1 MFKALSARSF
11 AFLWSGQTISRLGDQ
26 IYGLAMAWWILEQ
39 TGSAVAMSMVFVCS
53 FLPTILFSL
62 IGGVAVD
69 RYSRLRVMLGSDL
82 GRGLIVAVVAALA
95 AFQWLEVWHIYV
107 ARVLFGIVDAFFQPA
122 YAAAV
127 PEITPQQVLPSA
139 NALTELSEQATGVVG
154 PALAAAVI
162 FLGGTSTALAFDALT
177 FFISA
182 ACLLMVRSPALPRG
196 ASVPQSSPS
205 IIRDAR
211 EGIVTVLRTPWLW
224 ILIVLSALLNVT
236 INGPVGVALPFLI
249 KDSFHADVSTLGLLS
264 TMLSLGAVIGGV
276 WMGRL
281 ETIRRR
287 GLVVCGTFMAA
298 GVMLLTLGYLSSAI
312 VAALP
317 VLILGVS
324 LTMNGLAWTNLL
336 QERIPQELLGRVAS
350 IDYIGSAALLPA
362 GLGLA
367 GWATEYAG
375 ASTVFAL
382 GGAVTVGLVILGLSH
397 PAVQRLD

>member
-1 MFKALSARSF
+1 MFKSLFSRSF

-26 IYGLAMAWWILEQ
+26 IYGLAMAWWILEK
-39 TGSAVAMSMVFVCS
+39 TGSAIAMSMVFVCS

-69 RYSRLRVMLGSDL
+69 RYSRLRVMLSSDL
-82 GRGLIVAVVAALA
+82 GRGLIVALIAALA

-107 ARVLFGIVDAFFQPA
+107 ARVLFGVVDAFFQPA

-127 PEITPQQVLPSA
+127 PEITPQHALPSA

-154 PALAAAVI
+154 PALAAAI
-162 FLGGTSTALAFDALT
+162 ILLGGTSLALAFDALT
-177 FFISA
+177 FFVSA
-182 ACLLMVRSPALPRG
+182 VCLLMVRSPAAPVG
-196 ASVPQSSPS
+196 ASAPQSSPS

-211 EGIVTVLRTPWLW
+211 EGIVIVLRTPWLL
-224 ILIVLSALLNVT
+224 ILIALSALFNVT

-276 WMGRL
+276 WMGRR

-287 GLVVCGTFMAA
+287 GLVVCGTFMTA
-298 GVMLLTLGYLSSAI
+298 GAMLLTLGYLSSAL

-324 LTMNGLAWTNLL
+324 LTVNGLAWTNLL

-382 GGAVTVGLVILGLSH
+382 GGAVTVGLVILGFSH
-397 PAVQRLD
+397 PAVKRLD